1 MGCCACSVVHTCI
14 DSKAPFIYFISSF
27 SLVLV
32 LVWPGLLSS
41 SPLKEKRSSFCCVGH
56 VLEAEQYAMYLRIGL
71 LSNSMFGA
79 G

>member
-1 MGCCACSVVHTCI
+1 M
-14 DSKAPFIYFISSF
+14 
-27 SLVLV
+27 
-32 LVWPGLLSS
+32 WPGLLSS

-71 LSNSMFGA
+71 LSNSMFGV